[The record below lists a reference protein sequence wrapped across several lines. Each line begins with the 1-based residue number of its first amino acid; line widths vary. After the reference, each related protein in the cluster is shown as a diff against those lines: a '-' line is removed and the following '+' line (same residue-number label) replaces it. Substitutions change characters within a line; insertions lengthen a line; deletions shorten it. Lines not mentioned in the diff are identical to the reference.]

1 MRREILS
8 VSNTEE
14 EAFADLEALAP
25 NYEDGDLGIEEIY
38 DENGQFVGI
47 GVVWT
52 SEE

>member
-8 VSNTEE
+8 VSNTEQ
-14 EAFADLEALAP
+14 EAFADLEALTP
-25 NYEDGDLGIEEIY
+25 NYEDGDLGIEEIFN
-38 DENGQFVGI
+38 EIGEFEGF

>member
-8 VSNTEE
+8 VSTTEE
-14 EAFADLEALAP
+14 EALADLEALTP
-25 NYEDGDLGIEEIY
+25 NYEVGDLGIEEVY
-38 DENGQFVGI
+38 DENGEFEGY

>member
-8 VSNTEE
+8 VSTTEE
-14 EAFADLEALAP
+14 EALADLEVLTP
-25 NYEDGDLGIEEIY
+25 NYEVGDLGIEEIY
-38 DENGQFVGI
+38 DENGELEGI